1 VLMLSIAAGLGAMLI
16 QQRRDWV
23 FSWVLMWAFVAIAIR
38 HGGAQP
44 WVTGV
49 ALLLTLGL
57 WLLMAGQT
65 RNSRSID
72 R

>member
-1 VLMLSIAAGLGAMLI
+1 
-16 QQRRDWV
+16 
-23 FSWVLMWAFVAIAIR
+23 VLMWAFVAIAIR

-49 ALLLTLGL
+49 ALTLTLVL
-57 WLLMAGQT
+57 WLLMVTQT
-65 RNSRSID
+65 RNGRRID